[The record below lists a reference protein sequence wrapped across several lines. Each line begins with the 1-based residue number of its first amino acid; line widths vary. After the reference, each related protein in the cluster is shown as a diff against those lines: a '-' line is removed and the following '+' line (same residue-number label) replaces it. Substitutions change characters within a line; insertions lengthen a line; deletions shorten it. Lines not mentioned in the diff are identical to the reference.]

1 MDLEYTLVWSFMSNF
16 QRKFTHWL
24 NSDVYLNY
32 GTDHVKRHYFLRRLI
47 NTILVSM
54 TRQGYSFCLG
64 PNELVH
70 SFFRLVFYTHEKKRY
85 TIPQNEDAYPEDFD
99 WYSHVL
105 GDEWW
110 DGQWERWDQLGD
122 FFENP
127 LFSAKIRGVLP
138 LFMWTFVD
146 IANSRATS
154 MGDDSETED
163 DGGFQK
169 KKHIDPYVLDQMSR
183 SGTTK
188 AGRWE

>member
-1 MDLEYTLVWSFMSNF
+1 MSNF

-24 NSDVYLNY
+24 NSDIYLNY

-47 NTILVSM
+47 NTILTNMS
-54 TRQGYSFCLG
+54 RQGYSFCLG
-64 PNELVH
+64 PNELVN
-70 SFFRLVFYTHEKKRY
+70 SFFRLVFYTYEKRKY
-85 TIPQNEDAYPEDFD
+85 IIPQNEEAYPEDFD

-163 DGGFQK
+163 DGGFQRK
-169 KKHIDPYVLDQMSR
+169 KQIDPYVLDQMNR

>member
-1 MDLEYTLVWSFMSNF
+1 MSNF
-16 QRKFTHWL
+16 QRNFTHWL
-24 NSDVYLNY
+24 NSDVYLNH
-32 GTDHVKRHYFLRRLI
+32 GTDHVKRHYFLRKLIDTILI
-47 NTILVSM
+47 NM
-54 TRQGYSFCLG
+54 KKEGYSFCLA

-70 SFFRLVFYTHEKKRY
+70 SFFRLVFYTHEKRRY
-85 TIPQNEDAYPEDFD
+85 TIPQNEQAYPEDYD
-99 WYSHVL
+99 WYLHVL

-110 DGQWERWDQLGD
+110 DSQWERWEQLGD

-154 MGDDSETED
+154 MGDDSETEE